1 MESIPGV
8 DSFSGKKGRNRPD
21 CGNEDGLKPS
31 VGWIGT
37 GVMGKSMASHLLEA
51 GYTVGIYTR
60 TESKARDLLDSGAQW
75 HDSPRELAA
84 QHDVVISIVGYPD
97 DVEEIFTGDRGVLS
111 DTKENRKCR
120 LAIDMT
126 TSQPSLA
133 RSLYEKGD
141 EAGVT
146 FLDAPVSG
154 GDVGARNGTLSIM
167 VGGDEDACQEALP
180 ILEVLGGEI
189 HLQGGPGA
197 GQHTKMVNQTIIA
210 STMIGMCEGLVYARK
225 SGLDPARVLQSVS
238 GGAAGSWS
246 LTNLAPRILREDFD
260 PGFFVEHFVKD
271 MEIALSE
278 CESMGIRLPGLQL
291 ARDLYGEV
299 MKSGGAKMGTQALYS
314 AVDRLSDRSAE

>member
-1 MESIPGV
+1 MESIPSV

-21 CGNEDGLKPS
+21 CGNEGGLKPS

-60 TESKARDLLDSGAQW
+60 TESKARDLLDSGAKW

-133 RSLYEKGD
+133 RSLHEKGD
-141 EAGVT
+141 GAGVT

-167 VGGDEDACQEALP
+167 VGGDEDAFQEALP

-225 SGLDPARVLQSVS
+225 SGLDPAKVLESVS

-291 ARDLYGEV
+291 ARELYGEV
-299 MKSGGAKMGTQALYS
+299 MKYGGAKLGTQALYS
-314 AVDRLSDRSAE
+314 AVDRLSDRSKE

>member
-1 MESIPGV
+1 M
-8 DSFSGKKGRNRPD
+8 
-21 CGNEDGLKPS
+21 KPT

-37 GVMGKSMASHLLEA
+37 GVMGKSMAFHLLKA
-51 GYTVGIYTR
+51 GYSLGVFTR
-60 TESKARDLLDSGAQW
+60 TENRAKELLDSGAHW
-75 HDSPRELAA
+75 YDSPRDLAA
-84 QHDVVISIVGYPD
+84 EHDVVISIVGYPH
-97 DVEEIFTGDRGVLS
+97 DVEEIYTGDRGVLS

-133 RSLYEKGD
+133 RTLHEKGH

-154 GDVGARNGTLSIM
+154 GDVGARNATLSIM
-167 VGGDEDACQEALP
+167 VGGDEDAFQEALP

-189 HLQGGPGA
+189 HRQGGPGA

-225 SGLDPARVLQSVS
+225 SGLDPAKVLQSVS

-246 LTNLAPRILREDFD
+246 LTNLAPRVLREDFD

-278 CESMGIRLPGLQL
+278 CESMGIQLPGLQL
-291 ARDLYGEV
+291 AHELYGEV
-299 MKSGGAKMGTQALYS
+299 MNSGGEKLGTQALYS